1 MMEEYLD
8 LKQLT
13 KRIPFSRSAIE
24 ELIAGGQL
32 VEGIH
37 FRRPTGPG
45 GKRIF
50 FWTRVEAWIKGEDY
64 RLKGEFNAGQ
74 SKIRNNPSRLPI

>member
-1 MMEEYLD
+1 MEEYLD

-13 KRIPFSRSAIE
+13 KRIPFGRTAIE
-24 ELIAGGQL
+24 EMIATGVL
-32 VEGIH
+32 LEDVH

-50 FWTRVEAWIKGEDY
+50 FWSAIQSW
-64 RLKGEFNAGQ
+64 LKGQDFQLRG
-74 SKIRNNPSRLPI
+74 K